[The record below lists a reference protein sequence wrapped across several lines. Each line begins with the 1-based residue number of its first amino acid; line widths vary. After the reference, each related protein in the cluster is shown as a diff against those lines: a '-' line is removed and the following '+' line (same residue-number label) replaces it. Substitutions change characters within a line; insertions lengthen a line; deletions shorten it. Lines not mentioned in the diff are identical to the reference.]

1 MWLLPRWSTLFPYTS
16 LFRSRNRTCWLN
28 NVTLRPQFLGS
39 SRICPPLAPASRRF
53 DDGARDENRSQRE
66 RRVHPAR
73 RNRHDEREHDP
84 DREGHESAKPRP
96 ACCGHISQFENTI
109 SPFGSVLSGN
119 PLSVIRRSVQ
129 RTR

>member
-73 RNRHDEREHDP
+73 RRSEEHTSELQSQSNLVCRLRP
-84 DREGHESAKPRP
+84 EKKKRLPR
-96 ACCGHISQFENTI
+96 
-109 SPFGSVLSGN
+109 
-119 PLSVIRRSVQ
+119 
-129 RTR
+129 